1 MEFDHRQ
8 LDDWILLRTDGSP
21 TYNFCVVVD
30 DVTMRISP

>member
-1 MEFDHRQ
+1 VEFDHRQ